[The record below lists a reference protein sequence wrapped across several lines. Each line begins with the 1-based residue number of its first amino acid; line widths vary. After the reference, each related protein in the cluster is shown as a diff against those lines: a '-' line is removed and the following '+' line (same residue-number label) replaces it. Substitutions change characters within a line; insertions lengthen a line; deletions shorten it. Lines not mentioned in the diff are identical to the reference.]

1 MWDGISLTSITKHL
15 LKEGDATTTEDDKLD
30 NDYCETEF
38 FYDDEVDDF
47 CETVTVTDAEQ
58 TSEQFMIT

>member
-1 MWDGISLTSITKHL
+1 M